1 MQSVLIDEKCDVRR
15 REGCISMSIDIISSV
30 KIDLDLVD
38 EKQLKDILEIFPYI
52 HWEASSAELAE
63 KLSIYGHK
71 DPGKILRNSYY
82 ENILCISTIENDG
95 TVYFD
100 LGFLGEDLW
109 KEMNQKKKQEMWNS
123 ACML

>member
-1 MQSVLIDEKCDVRR
+1 
-15 REGCISMSIDIISSV
+15 MSIDIISLV

-38 EKQLKDILEIFPYI
+38 EKQLMDILETFPYI
-52 HWEASSAELAE
+52 HWEASSAELTE
-63 KLSIYGHK
+63 KLSTNGHK

-82 ENILCISTIENDG
+82 ENILSISTIENDG

-100 LGFLGEDLW
+100 LGFIGEDLW
-109 KEMNQKKKQEMWNS
+109 KEMNQKKKQEMWDS